1 MPVRLEPTVRF
12 VHFVDTERD
21 LPVARGDAV
30 VVVLDAAFTPMPGGR
45 PDVLAA
51 RPLFGDVVAHR
62 DLFDEALERIDAWA
76 DRSRAADR
84 LTVEG
89 VTYWFRMRETMW
101 RWMHERLLWRYVLAS
116 VGADG
121 RALLY
126 RVPVAEEALR
136 DVAARLGTVETEVGA
151 GRAADTATPRSAA
164 AVPPPGLGRR
174 IVRRLRR
181 FARKSVAARVEPA
194 AAAGGA
200 TTDPWTARLT
210 ERLERLARTDGPRVV
225 VLTTPAT
232 YQPVAS
238 TGERRDPILGSVVD
252 QLGPA
257 GFEPILMAIGTDPRR
272 EDDRAILAADERM
285 LPGSMLASRWGR
297 PEDRARADRA
307 AATIGDAVE
316 GLRDIALEVDGVD
329 LNGAFVDALRDRL
342 LHIVR
347 NDLLQQARVERFIAE
362 LEPSAILLAQ
372 EGIRVPW
379 LVAGS
384 AAGVPVF
391 AVQHGILY
399 RGHPGYPHK
408 RHPAVPR
415 ASTTF
420 VYGPYEREMLL
431 ERGAY
436 LPDEVEVS
444 GSPRLDLDQVATE
457 GAPAENQ
464 SAQAADGA
472 AVRAELGIRDDDR
485 LLVVSTVRLPSVQG
499 AHFSAMVDRL
509 LSGPLPRV
517 HVVFKLHPGERDD
530 GPYRALLE
538 GLARA
543 RGHAPPPISVVRD
556 IDLYRLLRAAD
567 AHLGLHSTVLTDA
580 VVTGTPNLIA
590 MLDAHAD
597 LLGYVDARVA
607 HPVRDMDDVL
617 EALDPPSPP
626 DPAARAAFL
635 ARHFRDGNAGAR
647 IARSIADRVK
657 RAEPVAS

>member
-1 MPVRLEPTVRF
+1 MPVQLEPTVR
-12 VHFVDTERD
+12 VVQLVDSERD
-21 LPVARGDAV
+21 LPEARADVV
-30 VVVLDAAFTPMPGGR
+30 VVVLDTSFTPMPDGR

-51 RPLFGDVVAHR
+51 RPLFGGVVARR

-84 LTVEG
+84 LTLDG

-116 VGADG
+116 IGSDG
-121 RALLY
+121 RAQLY
-126 RVPVAEEALR
+126 RAPEAEVALR
-136 DVAARLGTVETEVGA
+136 DVAARLGRVEVEIGA
-151 GRAADTATPRSAA
+151 GGAAGTAAPRSAA
-164 AVPPPGLGRR
+164 AVPPAGLGRR
-174 IVRRLRR
+174 IVRRLRG
-181 FARKSVAARVEPA
+181 FARESVVARAEPA
-194 AAAGGA
+194 AATGEAP
-200 TTDPWTARLT
+200 TDPWTAHLT
-210 ERLERLARTDGPRVV
+210 ERFERLARTDLPRVV

-252 QLGPA
+252 RLGPA
-257 GFEPILMAIGTDPRR
+257 GFEPVLVAIGTDPRR
-272 EDDRAILAADERM
+272 EEDRAILAADERM

-307 AATIGDAVE
+307 VSTIGAAIE
-316 GLRDIALEVDGVD
+316 GLGDVALQVDGVD
-329 LNGAFVDALRDRL
+329 LTGAFVDALRDRL
-342 LHIVR
+342 LHVVR
-347 NDLLQQARVERFIAE
+347 NDVVQQARVERFLAE
-362 LEPSAILLAQ
+362 LNPSAILLAQ

-399 RGHPGYPHK
+399 PGHPGYPHQ

-420 VYGPYEREMLL
+420 VYGSYEREMLL

-436 LPDEVEVS
+436 LPGEVEVS
-444 GSPRLDLDQVATE
+444 GSPRLDLDKGATE
-457 GAPAENQ
+457 GAPAENK
-464 SAQAADGA
+464 AQAADRV

-499 AHFSAMVDRL
+499 AHFSATIDRL
-509 LSGPLPRV
+509 LGGPLPRV
-517 HVVFKLHPGERDD
+517 HVVFKLHPGERHD

-580 VVTGTPNLIA
+580 VVAGAPNLIA
-590 MLDAHAD
+590 MVDAHAD
-597 LLGYVDARVA
+597 LLGYVEAGVAR
-607 HPVRDMDDVL
+607 PVRDIDDIL
-617 EALDPPSPP
+617 EALDAPTPP
-626 DPAARAAFL
+626 DPVARAAFL

-657 RAEPVAS
+657 RPEPVAS